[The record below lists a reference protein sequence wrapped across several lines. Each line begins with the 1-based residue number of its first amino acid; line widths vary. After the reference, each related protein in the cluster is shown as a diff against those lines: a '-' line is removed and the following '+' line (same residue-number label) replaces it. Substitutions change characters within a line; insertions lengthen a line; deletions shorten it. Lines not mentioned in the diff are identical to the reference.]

1 MTGKGDL
8 TLEVLI
14 PVFNDWDAVAVLL
27 PRIDAVLGRYGARAD
42 VLLVDDGS
50 TDPRPQELTEGS
62 YGALGA
68 VRVLRLRRNL
78 GHQRAIAVGLA
89 YLEERSAADAVA
101 VMDGDGQDDPEA
113 LPALL
118 DRMVELGHD
127 TIVFAGR
134 RRRAEGLFFRAFYY
148 LYASMHRALTG
159 FGLRVGNFS
168 VIPRAALRSLVAV
181 GELWNHYA
189 AAVYHSRLPHDRVPT
204 PRAARVDGHSKMNFI
219 ALVTHGLSAI
229 SVYADRVGVRL
240 LVGSSV
246 AFAVLALAVFGAST
260 WGLMQDGAVPGWIAD
275 NVGVVLVLFVQ
286 FLLFT
291 LLFCFIVLRSRIH
304 MSFIPHRDYGYFV
317 DSVIGESPAV
327 AEGSAESLT
336 IAREAQRP

>member
-1 MTGKGDL
+1 
-8 TLEVLI
+8 
-14 PVFNDWDAVAVLL
+14 
-27 PRIDAVLGRYGARAD
+27 
-42 VLLVDDGS
+42 
-50 TDPRPQELTEGS
+50 
-62 YGALGA
+62 
-68 VRVLRLRRNL
+68 
-78 GHQRAIAVGLA
+78 
-89 YLEERSAADAVA
+89 
-101 VMDGDGQDDPEA
+101 MDGDGQDDPEA

>member
-1 MTGKGDL
+1 MTGTDGL
-8 TLEVLI
+8 SLGVLI
-14 PVFNDWDAVAVLL
+14 PVFNDWEAVLLLL
-27 PRIDAVLGRYGARAD
+27 PRIDTAMGRYGARVE

-50 TDPRPQELTEGS
+50 TDPLPGRVTSGS
-62 YGALGA
+62 YQAIES

-89 YLEERSAADAVA
+89 FLEDTSAADAVA

-113 LPALL
+113 IPALL
-118 DRMVELGHD
+118 DRMTELGNS

-134 RRRAEGLFFRAFYY
+134 RRRAEGLFFRTFYY
-148 LYASMHRALTG
+148 AYASMHRVLTG

-168 VIPRAALRSLVAV
+168 VIPRAALRRLVAV

-204 PRAARVDGHSKMNFI
+204 PRAPRVGGKSKMNFI
-219 ALVTHGLSAI
+219 GLVTHGLSAI

-240 LVGSSV
+240 LVASSA
-246 AFAVLALAVFGAST
+246 AFAGVALVVLGASV
-260 WGLMQDGAVPGWIAD
+260 WGLMQHGQVPIWIAD
-275 NVGVVLVLFVQ
+275 NIGVVLVLFVQ

-304 MSFIPHRDYGYFV
+304 MSFIPHRDYGHFV
-317 DSVIGESPAV
+317 DSVVDSTTRLAAGPAMV
-327 AEGSAESLT
+327 D
-336 IAREAQRP
+336 EAQGS